1 MCKIIICQKM
11 NNHLWSWWICWF
23 AVKYSFRF
31 SDSYFVDFEKS
42 SHDVLYKY
50 IDICSIPNIFTFTV
64 YISVQAV
71 MWWQRSRSL
80 VAMLLPLSWG
90 RDWATATTGDLA
102 RPACCIDLAW
112 HGLVVRPGPRLYSR
126 VPLVGFGGGLAEAG
140 SLTAVCWRTVARGQ
154 CHGAHILDLMTLGP
168 PPPGRHLGMGPAC
181 TCCPH
186 LLHTAQFYA
195 PIDTIYDFHDKNKS
209 LWTLR
214 TMYEPNHLDKMYLQ
228 TKRIDEI

>member
-1 MCKIIICQKM
+1 MM
-11 NNHLWSWWICWF
+11 
-23 AVKYSFRF
+23 Y
-31 SDSYFVDFEKS
+31 
-42 SHDVLYKY
+42 
-50 IDICSIPNIFTFTV
+50 
-64 YISVQAV
+64 YISILISALSQMFSHSQYIGVQAV

-186 LLHTAQFYA
+186 AQFYA

-214 TMYEPNHLDKMYLQ
+214 TMYEPNHLKCIYILDV
-228 TKRIDEI
+228 